1 MLTNLGGMSAPADL
15 DGRPART
22 ARVALLALGFDT
34 CLVLA
39 FVLIGRA
46 SHHDGD
52 GLAGFARTA
61 WPFLAGLGA
70 GEFATRAW
78 RRPVTLLP
86 AGVGIW
92 LCTVAVGMALRA
104 ATGQGVA
111 IAFAGV
117 ALAFLGLFLLGWRA
131 LAKLAVL
138 SPTRSSRSAR

>member
-1 MLTNLGGMSAPADL
+1 MSASADL
-15 DGRPART
+15 PRGRAT
-22 ARVALLALGFDT
+22 LGAVLAAALDV
-34 CLVLA
+34 CLVMA

-46 SHHDGD
+46 SHHEGG

-61 WPFLAGLGA
+61 WPFMAGLVS
-70 GEFATRAW
+70 GELATRAW
-78 RRPVTLLP
+78 RRPVALLR

-104 ATGQGVA
+104 AIGQGVA

-131 LAKLAVL
+131 LFTWSVH
-138 SPTRSSRSAR
+138 ARVRAH

>member
-1 MLTNLGGMSAPADL
+1 M
-15 DGRPART
+15 
-22 ARVALLALGFDT
+22 
-34 CLVLA
+34 LA

-46 SHHDGD
+46 SHHDG
-52 GLAGFARTA
+52 GGPAGFARTA

-70 GEFATRAW
+70 GVFATRAW

-92 LCTVAVGMALRA
+92 LCTVTVGMGLRA

-131 LAKLAVL
+131 LLTWRALARPQAL
-138 SPTRSSRSAR
+138 SPTRSSRPAR